1 MNNPEI
7 IADFIETAIKK
18 QSWYRQHANVINGV
32 IAATAATLIY
42 ILTYFQTTGD
52 IPVAQTSF
60 AAIIPVITGVALRFT
75 KNGIGKKQGEDLK
88 EHAVAED
95 KKKNAPETSETAGF
109 PDFQVDRG

>member
-52 IPVAQTSF
+52 VPVAQTSF

-95 KKKNAPETSETAGF
+95 KKKNAPETSATAGF

>member
-18 QSWYRQHANVINGV
+18 QSWYRQHANVVNGV

-52 IPVAQTSF
+52 VPVAQTAF
-60 AAIIPVITGVALRFT
+60 AAIIPIVTGVSLRFT

-88 EHAVAED
+88 EYAVAKD
-95 KKKNAPETSETAGF
+95 KKDSNTSSEASF
-109 PDFQVDRG
+109 PDFKVDRE

>member
-7 IADFIETAIKK
+7 IAEFIETAIKK

-32 IAATAATLIY
+32 IAATAGTLIY

-52 IPVAQTSF
+52 VSF
-60 AAIIPVITGVALRFT
+60 GPATTAVVIPVITGVALRFT

-95 KKKNAPETSETAGF
+95 KKKNTSETSETAGF

>member
-1 MNNPEI
+1 MNNPEV

-18 QSWYRQHANVINGV
+18 QSWYRKNANVINGV

-52 IPVAQTSF
+52 VPVAQTAF
-60 AAIIPVITGVALRFT
+60 ATIIPVITGVSLRFT
-75 KNGIGKKQGEDLK
+75 KNGIGKKQGKDLK
-88 EHAVAED
+88 EHAVVED
-95 KKKNAPETSETAGF
+95 KNKKASNTSAEAGF

>member
-52 IPVAQTSF
+52 VPVAQTSF

-88 EHAVAED
+88 KHAIAED
-95 KKKNAPETSETAGF
+95 KKKNAPETSATAGF
-109 PDFQVDRG
+109 PDFKVDRG

>member
-1 MNNPEI
+1 MNNPEV

-52 IPVAQTSF
+52 VPVAQTSF
-60 AAIIPVITGVALRFT
+60 AAIIPIITGVALRFT

-88 EHAVAED
+88 EHAVAENE
-95 KKKNAPETSETAGF
+95 KASNTSAEAGF

>member
-52 IPVAQTSF
+52 VPVAQTSF

-88 EHAVAED
+88 EHAIAED
-95 KKKNAPETSETAGF
+95 KKKNAPETSSTAGF

>member
-32 IAATAATLIY
+32 IAATAATLTY

-52 IPVAQTSF
+52 VPVAQTSF

-75 KNGIGKKQGEDLK
+75 KNGIGKKQGEALK

>member
-52 IPVAQTSF
+52 VPVAQTSF

>member
-52 IPVAQTSF
+52 VPVAQTSF

-88 EHAVAED
+88 EHAIAED